1 MALKDQPIARK
12 ALILGV
18 VPTVTAIL
26 IVILSSIISTYVTA
40 RANMVRDLDA
50 ESALVGDSISA
61 ALAFNDQKTAADT
74 LRAYRSKTNI
84 DAVCVFDTQ
93 GQLFSSFQ
101 RVSDRCAPPGSNIAV
116 DAGAI
121 VSEQTVTIGNRSVGL
136 VRVAGNYS
144 RLYAWTRRQALVGLG
159 TFIVGVIL
167 SLLLTRQLSRSITEP
182 LESLA
187 ATADKVSNS
196 RDFSVRATKL
206 SDDEVGK
213 LVGSFNSMLEQIQ
226 EQHNLS
232 AQSLAREREA
242 SRLKD
247 HFLAAVSHE
256 LRTPLNAILGWLQ
269 IIQTTAPGKTT
280 VKRALESLERNA
292 RTQARV
298 VEDLIDIS
306 RVVTGKL
313 QLRSE
318 PMDVRSVIKT
328 ATDVIDSAVQAK
340 ALRLVQTLPDK
351 PVVVRGDADRLQQV
365 MWNLLSNAVKFTP
378 AGGTLTVELAAVD
391 AEAVV
396 TVTDSGIGISPAF
409 LPFVFDRFRQADGSM
424 TREHGGL
431 GLGLAIAR
439 ELTDLHGGSL
449 SVSSAGKDQGAT
461 FVLRLPRLMGA
472 QQPGLPISAMAG
484 DADAEPPEQHSLG
497 GVRILAVDDD
507 ADALEVISEALRSAG
522 ANLETAR
529 SGPEA
534 VDAWRRGAFDVLV
547 CDLAMPGMDGFTV
560 VQQIRQLQ
568 GNDGG
573 PFAIALSAHTLKEDE
588 ERSRAAGF
596 HLHLGKPFNL
606 PALVDAIRSHTG
618 N

>member
-1 MALKDQPIARK
+1 MKAFRDQPIARK

-18 VPTVTAIL
+18 VPTVATIL
-26 IVILSSIISTYVTA
+26 LVILASIISTYYQA
-40 RANMVRDLDA
+40 RINMVRDLEA
-50 ESALVGDSISA
+50 ESALVSDSVSA
-61 ALAFNDQKTAADT
+61 ALAFNDQKTAGDT

-84 DAVCVFDTQ
+84 DAVCVFDSASR
-93 GQLFSSFQ
+93 LFSSFE
-101 RVSDRCAPPGSNIAV
+101 RVSGRCVPPIAGV
-116 DAGAI
+116 AADAAAL
-121 VSEQTVTIGNRSVGL
+121 VSEHVVTIGSRSVGM
-136 VRVAGNYS
+136 VRIAGNYS
-144 RLYAWTRRQALVGLG
+144 RLYAWTRRQTLVGLG
-159 TFIVGVIL
+159 TFIVGVFL
-167 SLLLTRQLSRSITEP
+167 SFLLTRQLSRTITEP
-182 LESLA
+182 LQSLA
-187 ATADKVSNS
+187 ATADTVSTS
-196 RDFSVRATKL
+196 RDYGIRATKITN
-206 SDDEVGK
+206 DEVGQ

-232 AQSLAREREA
+232 AQSLEREREA

-269 IIQTTAPGKTT
+269 IIQTTSPGKTT

-313 QLRSE
+313 QLRTE
-318 PMDVRSVIKT
+318 PVDVRSVIK
-328 ATDVIDSAVQAK
+328 AALDVIDSAVQAK
-340 ALRLVQTLPDK
+340 SIHLVSTLPDV
-351 PVVVRGDADRLQQV
+351 PVVVRADADRLQQV

-378 AGGTLTVELAAVD
+378 AGGTVTVDL
-391 AEAVV
+391 AVV
-396 TVTDSGIGISPAF
+396 ESEAIITISDSGIGIAADF

-449 SVSSAGKDQGAT
+449 SVSSPGRDQGAT
-461 FVLRLPRLMGA
+461 FVLRLPRIVGVAAAGVL
-472 QQPGLPISAMAG
+472 LSAPA
-484 DADAEPPEQHSLG
+484 AESSPDHKVLA
-497 GVRILAVDDD
+497 GVRVLAVDDD
-507 ADALEVISEALRSAG
+507 EDALEVIAEALRAAG
-522 ANLETAR
+522 ASIETAR
-529 SGPEA
+529 TGFEA
-534 VDAWRRGAFDVLV
+534 IDAWRREQFDVLV

-560 VQQIRQLQ
+560 IQEIRQMS
-568 GNDGG
+568 GPGGG

-596 HLHLGKPFNL
+596 NLHLGKPFSL
-606 PALVDAIRSHTG
+606 PTLLGAILSHTG